1 MANKT
6 KQQERDRRAKV
17 EAMRKA
23 QQARERRK
31 SMIFVVL
38 AVVLGLGLVAA
49 AAVPA
54 YLQSRNDPANKALAE
69 FGVPAAKADCG
80 EVVSE
85 PATGNNVHE
94 PDGTVVDYDT
104 VPPSSGPHWGAPA
117 FPARAFYTARDRPE
131 MEQLVHNL
139 EHGYTILWY
148 DQTIADDDSAL
159 QVVEDLAGRF
169 DIDPADADA
178 DEYDANKFIAA
189 PWNVDDA
196 EDGDDFPGGAHVALT
211 HWAAEGDD
219 AIEGQGMGV
228 WQYCDQ
234 PSGEAVQ
241 EFMDEYPASNTME
254 PGAA

>member
-1 MANKT
+1 VANKT

-31 SMIFVVL
+31 SMIFVVI

-80 EVVSE
+80 EVISE
-85 PATGNNVHE
+85 PAEGNNVHE
-94 PDGTVVDYDT
+94 PDGTVVDYES

-148 DQTIADDDSAL
+148 DETIKGSRLDLLRDLADSAR
-159 QVVEDLAGRF
+159 AK
-169 DIDPADADA
+169 DPVGPG
-178 DEYDANKFIAA
+178 EKFIVSA
-189 PWNVDDA
+189 WDDA
-196 EDGDDFPGGAHVALT
+196 YGDFPKGKHIALSHWGAEQGHRQLCGDISGAVVADFIESYPFSDAPEPN
-211 HWAAEGDD
+211 AA
-219 AIEGQGMGV
+219 
-228 WQYCDQ
+228 
-234 PSGEAVQ
+234 
-241 EFMDEYPASNTME
+241 
-254 PGAA
+254 